1 MPQFPLA
8 YGQEHPCS
16 PLLGASGGLL
26 VAGVST
32 GGSAAF
38 HPQQV
43 DFSSIPGEKLE
54 DAFWASAN
62 LRLRDPRSCLPPP
75 PALCGATS
83 PGPEFVAPPRLP
95 LHIPQPPGLGPC
107 CILTRINSA
116 PPCPVPNQG
125 TLSPEYHWHPP
136 QEVRAPCS
144 HAPAFTPLPNYLPGG
159 CWRAAGAT
167 SIRAHAR
174 STGQRCVTARG
185 CSLGAPHPIP
195 PGCPQPQCQAPAL
208 RGHLMPPWPPGR
220 AGELPNIQLCISKR

>member
-8 YGQEHPCS
+8 YGQEHPCF

-136 QEVRAPCS
+136 QEVRAPWLTHACIYTAPKLPPRGVLEGGWGHIDTS
-144 HAPAFTPLPNYLPGG
+144 PCTQHRAALCNCTWLLAGGTSPHPTGLPPAPAPGSCAPRPPDATMATRPCRG
-159 CWRAAGAT
+159 AA
-167 SIRAHAR
+167 
-174 STGQRCVTARG
+174 
-185 CSLGAPHPIP
+185 
-195 PGCPQPQCQAPAL
+195 
-208 RGHLMPPWPPGR
+208 
-220 AGELPNIQLCISKR
+220 